1 MKVTKWGSDMAIQG
15 LPENHFYHE
24 TVRKLGKR
32 RWFPAQKVWVMPAWL
47 SIMEDVKKW
56 MPALEWDQ
64 DINEVYFKEV
74 ADEQRRQEMAN
85 GNYVIPDNAFAGVNF
100 KTTPYAHQKVALY
113 LGRDLTEFAYL
124 MDQGTGKTKTIIDDV
139 AHNYRN
145 GRINA
150 FLIISP
156 NSVKTNWVDCDEDEK
171 NPDQITVHMPDDVP
185 VIKASYFS
193 NPSRTQQAA
202 LDKVFKAINLKSQA
216 LVILSLNVE
225 SLYLERVQKM
235 LQEYCHKRD
244 VFCAIDESTRI
255 GRHSAKRSKVAHNLR
270 KVTKVRRIAS
280 GTPVIKSPLKAY
292 SQFYFLN
299 PNIMGIPTFT
309 EFQARYAIVRGQHNT
324 PVSYTNLDELRSKIA
339 GCSYRV
345 TKEQCLD
352 LPPKVYVKRMIP
364 LTPEQNRLYQQM
376 RREAIVAIQKTQRMV
391 DGHVYIEATNV
402 MVQMLRLQQI
412 VAGYLPLI
420 DEDTG
425 KQSGV
430 IKIGNSMPPK
440 IEETLDLMES
450 CEDEKVIIWCKF
462 KFEVRE
468 MCDALAR
475 AGITYV
481 KFDGDTSEQERIH
494 ARQAFQSD
502 PALRCFV
509 GQIQTGGIG
518 LNLFAASQVVYL
530 SNPFATEDRVQSED
544 RAHRIGQTRSVTYTD
559 LISPKTIDER
569 VLDVLRANK
578 RVSEMVLGDTYQDW
592 I

>member
-1 MKVTKWGSDMAIQG
+1 MKVTTWGSDMAIQG
-15 LPENHFYHE
+15 LPEGHFYHE
-24 TVRKLGKR
+24 TIRKLGKR
-32 RWFPAQKVWVMPAWL
+32 RWFPSQKVWVMPAWL
-47 SIMEDVKKW
+47 SIMEDVKRW
-56 MPALEWDQ
+56 LPSLVWDE
-64 DINEVYFKEV
+64 DINKIYYQAAAE
-74 ADEQRRQEMAN
+74 EQRRQEMAN
-85 GNYVIPDNAFAGVNF
+85 GNYSVPADAFDGVNF
-100 KTTPYAHQKVALY
+100 KTTPYDHQKVALY
-113 LGRDLTEFAYL
+113 LGRDLPEFAYL

-139 AHNYRN
+139 AHNFRK

-156 NSVKTNWVDCDEDEK
+156 NSVKTNWVDCDENEK

-185 VIKASYFS
+185 FIKASFFS
-193 NPSRTQQAA
+193 NPSHSQQ
-202 LDKVFKAINLKSQA
+202 KAIDKLLKAISLESRA
-216 LVILSLNVE
+216 LLILSINVE
-225 SLYLERVQKM
+225 SLYLERMQQL
-235 LQEYCHKRD
+235 LQNFCHRRD

-270 KVTKVRRIAS
+270 KVTKIRRIAS

-299 PNIMGIPTFT
+299 PDIMGKATFT
-309 EFQARYAIVRGQHNT
+309 EFQARYAIVRGLYNT
-324 PVSYTNLDELRSKIA
+324 PVSYTNLDELRQKIA

-345 TKEQCLD
+345 TKDQCLD
-352 LPPKVYVKRMIP
+352 LPPKVYQKRLIP

-376 RREAIVAIQKTQRMV
+376 RKEAIVAIQKTERVV
-391 DGHVYIEATNV
+391 DGHVFIEAANV

-412 VAGYLPLI
+412 VAGYLPQV
-420 DEDTG
+420 DELTG
-425 KQSGV
+425 KQTGV
-430 IKIGNSMPPK
+430 IKIGNSTPPK
-440 IEETLDLMES
+440 IEETIDLMEA

-468 MCDALAR
+468 MCQALKD

-481 KFDGDTSEQERIH
+481 KFDGDTTEQDRIH
-494 ARQAFQSD
+494 ARQSFQSD
-502 PALRCFV
+502 PGLRCFV

-518 LNLFAASQVVYL
+518 LNLYAASQVVYL
-530 SNPFATEDRVQSED
+530 SNPFSTEDRVQSED

-578 RVSEMVLGDTYQDW
+578 RVSEMVLGDTYQAW